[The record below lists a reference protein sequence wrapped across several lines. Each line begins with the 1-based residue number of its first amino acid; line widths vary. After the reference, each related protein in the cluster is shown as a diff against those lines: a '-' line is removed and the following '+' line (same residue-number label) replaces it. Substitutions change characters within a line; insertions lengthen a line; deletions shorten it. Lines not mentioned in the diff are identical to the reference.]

1 MTAMPSLSHSA
12 CIARQRV
19 TNCSLVIPSG
29 RFRSI
34 VIQRGASP
42 ETAASEARMCTANH
56 AERSQPYCGT
66 TKTGSQVTAMT
77 LPPPMSTTPMSTPCC
92 GGTSTAGSRRPSR
105 G

>member
-1 MTAMPSLSHSA
+1 
-12 CIARQRV
+12 
-19 TNCSLVIPSG
+19 
-29 RFRSI
+29 
-34 VIQRGASP
+34 
-42 ETAASEARMCTANH
+42 MCTANH